1 MYPYGRVFIA
11 LAKLVRN
18 GKRSLEGLMSQWP
31 EDIVLI
37 QAQAVRLSLCVGPQA
52 YAGPL
57 VSDLSDDDSTDSDE
71 EEGETSADDRHVVG
85 GAALGAGPLSHTRRA
100 YRRKVGFV
108 KQLTKKL
115 IDADRAKYCNDGLT
129 ALMMRSHIGVL
140 RRARECSIDPTDS
153 RLNSQTNNYRPVD
166 E

>member
-1 MYPYGRVFIA
+1 MVYPYGRVFIA

-37 QAQAVRLSLCVGPQA
+37 QAHAVRLSLCVGPQA

-57 VSDLSDDDSTDSDE
+57 VSDLADDDSTDSDE
-71 EEGETSADDRHVVG
+71 EEGETSADDRHVAG
-85 GAALGAGPLSHTRRA
+85 GALG

-108 KQLTKKL
+108 KHLTKKL
-115 IDADRAKYCNDGLT
+115 IDAGRAKYCNDGLT